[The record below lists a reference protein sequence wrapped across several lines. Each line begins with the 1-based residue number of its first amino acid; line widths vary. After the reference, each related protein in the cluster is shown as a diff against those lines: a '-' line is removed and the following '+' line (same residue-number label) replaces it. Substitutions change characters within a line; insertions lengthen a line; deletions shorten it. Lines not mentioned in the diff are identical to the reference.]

1 MSTVLEAGGTNGVGD
16 QAVRAR
22 TGKTWSEWLELLDA
36 AGAQE
41 MDHKAIVA
49 YLAEH
54 HAAIGGWWI
63 QMVTVGYE
71 QARGKRDKHEKPDGY
86 QVSGSKTLAVPL
98 AALYAAWTDEDVRRR
113 WLPDAALAIR
123 KAAPGK
129 SLRIAWQGGA
139 SRVNVLFSPKGS
151 DKSQLTVTH
160 ERLPDASAAERM
172 KAYWKERLDEL
183 KVVLERAASG

>member
-1 MSTVLEAGGTNGVGD
+1 MSTVLEAGGINGVGD
-16 QAVRAR
+16 AAVRAR

-36 AGAQE
+36 GGARD

-54 HAAIGGWWI
+54 HPAIGGWWI

-71 QARGKRDKHEKPDGY
+71 QARGKREKHEKPDGY
-86 QVSGSKTLAVPL
+86 QVSGSRTLAVPL
-98 AALYAAWTDEDVRRR
+98 ATLYAAWTDEDVRRR
-113 WLPDAALAIR
+113 WLPDADLAIR
-123 KAAPGK
+123 KATLEK
-129 SLRIAWQGGA
+129 SLRIAWQGGV
-139 SRVNVLFSPKGS
+139 SRVNVLFYPKGA

-160 ERLPDASAAERM
+160 ERLPDAAAAERM

-183 KVVLERAASG
+183 KAVLEGAASG